1 MEGFV
6 AELVSLVNG
15 GANGTKKASY
25 ANVKA
30 STEKRTRIPSVSL
43 KKDYS
48 EDVPAG
54 KLNEVTP
61 EQVIAIEEEEFNDF
75 SKNLYGK
82 V

>member
-1 MEGFV
+1 
-6 AELVSLVNG
+6 
-15 GANGTKKASY
+15 
-25 ANVKA
+25 
-30 STEKRTRIPSVSL
+30 L